1 MLIMSNEAVRSRL
14 DALISAKGEDYSSIS
29 RLIGRNAA
37 YIQQFIKRGIPRRLS
52 EGARKR
58 IARYFGVAEEE
69 LGGPAAQE
77 DESLAS
83 GFVLVQ
89 RFDVWASAGPCA
101 LADRDRATDHSA
113 FPRACL
119 TRTA

>member
-52 EGARKR
+52 EGDRKR

-77 DESLAS
+77 DESAEERRV
-83 GFVLVQ
+83 GKECV
-89 RFDVWASAGPCA
+89 
-101 LADRDRATDHSA
+101 
-113 FPRACL
+113 
-119 TRTA
+119 RTCRSRWSPYH

>member
-52 EGARKR
+52 EGDRKR
-58 IARYFGVAEEE
+58 IARSFGVDEEA

-83 GFVLVQ
+83 GFVLVP
-89 RFDVWASAGPCA
+89 RFVVGAARTSAG
-101 LADRDRATDHSA
+101 
-113 FPRACL
+113 
-119 TRTA
+119 

>member
-52 EGARKR
+52 EGDRKR

-69 LGGPAAQE
+69 LGGHAEQE
-77 DESLAS
+77 DESLAY
-83 GFVLVQ
+83 GFVLVP
-89 RFDVWASAGPCA
+89 RFDVGGSAGTGS
-101 LADRDRATDHSA
+101 LADPER
-113 FPRACL
+113 P
-119 TRTA
+119 TAHHHVHGVRHM

>member
-52 EGARKR
+52 EGDRKR
-58 IARYFGVAEEE
+58 IARYFGVAEERSEEHTSE
-69 LGGPAAQE
+69 LQ
-77 DESLAS
+77 SLMRISYAVFCLKKQTLCNIIVDSAS
-83 GFVLVQ
+83 
-89 RFDVWASAGPCA
+89 
-101 LADRDRATDHSA
+101 TKN
-113 FPRACL
+113 
-119 TRTA
+119 

>member
-52 EGARKR
+52 EGDRKR
-58 IARYFGVAEEE
+58 IARHFGVAEDE
-69 LGGPAAQE
+69 LGGPAAQAA
-77 DESLAS
+77 ESLAS
-83 GFVLVQ
+83 GFVLVP
-89 RFDVWASAGPCA
+89 RFDVVASAEPGA
-101 LADRDRATDHSA
+101 LADRARAPPIHA
-113 FPRACL
+113 FRGAWP
-119 TRTA
+119 